1 LAIEGI
7 LPCFEKNGHF
17 FFRNWEKNK
26 EEVDLIC
33 EKKVKK
39 SKKCDEAFLQI
50 AKDS

>member
-1 LAIEGI
+1 MGI
-7 LPCFEKNGHF
+7 FSSGIG
-17 FFRNWEKNK
+17 KNK